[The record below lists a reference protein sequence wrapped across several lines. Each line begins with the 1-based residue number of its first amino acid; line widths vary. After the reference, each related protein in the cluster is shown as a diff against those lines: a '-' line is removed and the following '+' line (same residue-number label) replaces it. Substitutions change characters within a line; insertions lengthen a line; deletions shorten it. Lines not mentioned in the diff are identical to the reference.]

1 MTPSTENTDRL
12 LEWHPGPP
20 DAATTNVFAALA
32 WGARRAWN
40 SKLLLGYLWLFYFL
54 LVEGAGSAILAAL
67 RASTNWSTTARSVA
81 AESVAGSLFSA
92 QTIDAGYSTI
102 LIESVAR
109 PLWSPSAYFVL
120 FFGVIAGGSIAYLH
134 APRPAPLLAQLG
146 ASCGN
151 YLGRFVR
158 LILIAASIFWLL
170 TVIASALFDSGTVGS
185 SVWVR
190 LVLFQLTIAFWAT
203 VVDYA
208 RVRTVARDS
217 RSMLIETVRSLGF
230 VVRNLARILPLE
242 ILFVALA
249 FVAGAVVLTAAGAL
263 RGLLPVGA
271 VAFVAEQ
278 VYVMALLCVRL
289 TVWGAMLALYQ
300 GISLERLS
308 KANA

>member
-1 MTPSTENTDRL
+1 MTPSTENTDQL
-12 LEWHPGPP
+12 LEWHPGPT
-20 DAATTNVFAALA
+20 DAATTNVLAALA
-32 WGARRAWN
+32 WGARRAWK

-54 LVEGAGSAILAAL
+54 LVEGAGSVVLAAL
-67 RASTNWSTTARSVA
+67 RASTSWSTTARSLA

-92 QTIDAGYSTI
+92 PTLDAGYRTI
-102 LIESVAR
+102 LVESVAR

-146 ASCGN
+146 ASCGI

-170 TVIASALFDSGTVGS
+170 TVSAAALFGSGTAGS

-190 LVLFQLTIAFWAT
+190 GVLIQITIAFWAA
-203 VVDYA
+203 VVDYT

-217 RSMLIETVRSLGF
+217 RSMLMETLRSLGF
-230 VVRNLARILPLE
+230 VVRNLPRILSLE

-249 FVAGAVVLTAAGAL
+249 FVTGAVVLTAAGAL
-263 RGLLPVGA
+263 RGLLPAGE

-278 VYVMALLCVRL
+278 VYVIALLWVRL

-308 KANA
+308 RASG